1 MRIHIAE
8 FVEIVLTIGI
18 YDCVDWIC
26 LNKGILW
33 ILTSST
39 NKVSSCRTRDFIG
52 GKKGLH

>member
-18 YDCVDWIC
+18 YDCVGWIC